1 MTHGKRLCAGA
12 AEFSSCGVAHMSHSD
27 IFLTET
33 CKSILAKN
41 LVNKSQVLVA
51 GEHTPVVDNFPQDS
65 LPLYCKAHRPI

>member
-1 MTHGKRLCAGA
+1 
-12 AEFSSCGVAHMSHSD
+12 MSHSD